1 MALTRRTLL
10 TGLLATTAGALLVT
24 PVPVLADDTIRLS
37 GRAFGT
43 SWQLLLRGS
52 GDVEGLA
59 GAAADVLER
68 IDGAM
73 SPYRTDSALSRF
85 NAGARGRHTVDPDF
99 AIVTAEALRIA
110 ALSGGAFDPS
120 VGPDV
125 GRYGFGPIQG
135 DRVGS
140 YAGFRVVGEAI
151 EKIDARLTLD
161 LCGIAKGHALDLLV
175 AAAQRFGYSHF
186 LAEIGGEV
194 LARGTE
200 AGGRPWRVGISDPLG
215 RGLHD
220 VIDTQDL
227 ALATSGDAVNS
238 YDVAGRRYSHII
250 DPRTDAPVLART
262 ASVSVLAP
270 TAMTADALSTALMVM
285 GPEAGIEFGRTQGL
299 AVLFLLRSGAGL
311 KAVASPAFD
320 RHRLS

>member
-24 PVPVLADDTIRLS
+24 PVPALADDTIRLS

-59 GAAADVLER
+59 RAAADVLER
-68 IDGAM
+68 IDGSM
-73 SPYRTDSALSRF
+73 SPYRADSAISRF
-85 NAGARGRHTVDPDF
+85 NAGAKGSHAVDADF
-99 AIVTAEALRIA
+99 ALVTAEALRIA
-110 ALSGGAFDPS
+110 ALSDGAFDPS

-125 GRYGFGPIQG
+125 GLYGFGPIQG
-135 DRVGS
+135 ERVGT
-140 YAGFRVVGEAI
+140 YAGFRVAGQSI
-151 EKIDARLTLD
+151 EKTDPRLTLD
-161 LCGIAKGHALDLLV
+161 LCGIAKGHALDLL
-175 AAAQRFGYSHF
+175 AAATQSFGYEHF

-200 AGGRPWRVGISDPLG
+200 AGGHPWRIGISDPLG
-215 RGLHD
+215 RGLYG
-220 VIDTQDL
+220 VIDTRGL
-227 ALATSGDAVNS
+227 ALATSGDAINA

-250 DPRTDAPVLART
+250 DPRTDAPLFGRT

-285 GPEAGIEFGRTQGL
+285 GPEAGSAFAATHGL
-299 AVLFLLRSGAGL
+299 AVLFLLRRGDGL
-311 KAVASPAFD
+311 EAVASPAFD
-320 RHRLS
+320 HYLLS